1 MYICNVIKNKEIM
14 TTQTFL
20 TNLETTQKELFSNQQ
35 VLLNSFNNF
44 LKDNQE
50 FKNEF
55 FKMNKEEQENCFKY
69 VVNHVIGKIAIKKT
83 FN

>member
-1 MYICNVIKNKEIM
+1 M

-44 LKDNQE
+44 LNDNQE
-50 FKNEF
+50 FKSEF
-55 FKMNKEEQENCFKY
+55 FKMNKEEQDNCFKY
-69 VVNHVIGKIAIKKT
+69 VVNQVIGKIAIEKT

>member
-1 MYICNVIKNKEIM
+1 M

-20 TNLETTQKELFSNQQ
+20 TNLEATQNELFSNQQ
-35 VLLNSFNNF
+35 QMLNSFNNF
-44 LKDNQE
+44 LNDNTE

-55 FKMNKEEQENCFKY
+55 FKMNKDEQKNLYKY
-69 VVNHVIGKIAIKKT
+69 ILHSVIGKISIEKT